1 MIMQS
6 NHGRHQS
13 TQRSKV
19 RKHTLEIAA
28 PLTMNHAFIGTANAL
43 VRASHTNV
51 VRICGV

>member
-19 RKHTLEIAA
+19 HTLEIAA